1 MIAHTNHVLSFHVCY
16 LTMVHGLLN
25 VFRLLTDELAY
36 LCSSAWR
43 SFWALEIIARLITF
57 CVHWANFVIDDC
69 WAAILTGI
77 VWINCLEQRLCY
89 ITSSAKCIKC

>member
-36 LCSSAWR
+36 LCSSARR

-57 CVHWANFVIDDC
+57 CVHWAILVIDDC
-69 WAAILTGI
+69 RSAMWSVI
-77 VWINCLEQRLCY
+77 VWV
-89 ITSSAKCIKC
+89 S